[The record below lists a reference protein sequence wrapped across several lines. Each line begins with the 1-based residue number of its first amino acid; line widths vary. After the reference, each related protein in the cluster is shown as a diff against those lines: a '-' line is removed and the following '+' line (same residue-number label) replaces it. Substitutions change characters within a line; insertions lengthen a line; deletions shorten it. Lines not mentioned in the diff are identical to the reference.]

1 MNKIP
6 MTAEG
11 AEQLKEELNNLK
23 SNERPKITLA
33 IKEAREKGDLKEN
46 AEYHA
51 AREQQSFTEGRIKDI
66 EAKLS
71 NAQIIDI
78 KNMPKSTKVIFGST
92 VTLLNLDDEKRV
104 KYKLVGEDEAD
115 LKVGKISITSPLA
128 RSLIGKEQDDIVE
141 LKMPSGVTE
150 YEVIEVLYE

>member
-6 MTAEG
+6 MTTEG
-11 AEQLKEELNNLK
+11 AEQLKDELNNLK
-23 SNERPKITLA
+23 SVERPKITLA

-78 KNMPKSTKVIFGST
+78 KNMPKSTKVIFGIFSIY
-92 VTLLNLDDEKRV
+92 
-104 KYKLVGEDEAD
+104 KY
-115 LKVGKISITSPLA
+115 LKKKGKY
-128 RSLIGKEQDDIVE
+128 V
-141 LKMPSGVTE
+141 
-150 YEVIEVLYE
+150 

>member
-1 MNKIP
+1 
-6 MTAEG
+6 MTTQG
-11 AEQLKEELNNLK
+11 AEQLKEELHNLK
-23 SNERPKITLA
+23 SIERPKITSA

-78 KNMPKSTKVIFGST
+78 RNMPQTTKVIFGST
-92 VTLLNLDDEKRV
+92 VTLLNLEDQKKV
-104 KYKLVGEDEAD
+104 QYKLVGEDEAD
-115 LKVGKISITSPLA
+115 LKSGKISITSPLA
-128 RSLIGKEQDDIVE
+128 RSLIGKDQDDVIE
-141 LKMPSGVTE
+141 LKMPKGITE
-150 YEVIEVLYE
+150 YEIVKVDYE